1 MNALQIPFMVFLWA
15 SVIYLF
21 ASTVFL
27 IVKNDLTA
35 YLSAIFYLA
44 GSFLYAVSDL
54 MRIICTDGLSR
65 KENICHFIADLMLT
79 VGSIFFFPSLN
90 KTIVG
95 NWIFEI
101 GGWINII
108 TNATA
113 AYQLYQLQLT
123 SKL

>member
-35 YLSAIFYLA
+35 YLSAIFYLS

-54 MRIICTDGLSR
+54 MRIVYTDGLSR
-65 KENICHFIADLMLT
+65 KENIGHFIADLMLT